1 MAEAVSSTTLAV
13 AGLRAALE
21 EMADALASASLD
33 RLLACEA
40 RIESALAQLPAHGLP
55 AAARVEIRAEIEA
68 ARRAMIRCRR
78 LGLSLNAFI
87 MAGLSVR
94 GLGGLYGPDSGAAA
108 ADLHSLDLRV

>member
-1 MAEAVSSTTLAV
+1 MAEAVSTTTLAV

-21 EMADALASASLD
+21 DLADALAGADLD

-55 AAARVEIRAEIEA
+55 ADARVEIRAEVDA

-87 MAGLSVR
+87 MAGLSAR
-94 GLGGLYGPDSGAAA
+94 GLGGYGPDSGSAD
-108 ADLHSLDLRV
+108 ADLRSLDLRV